1 MWTASKRLL
10 SSLKNFPPAPKGGS
24 GKVKIVSLA
33 LLLFSAPAGYLYY
46 TDPENFSFL
55 PSTKEASKPPVIVHP
70 SKSQVE
76 FSKVQEKPQIKAEEK
91 HEASVPKIQHSK
103 PEEPRA
109 KVEDLKAKI
118 EDLKAKTEGIKAKAE
133 VEETKS
139 IIKVSKP
146 VELVKLDE
154 RNKMKEML
162 EAIDETIKRQNAKDK
177 TEAEKKIVV
186 EEKKVELPVVIKA
199 EEIKVEEIKVEA
211 KKESLVP
218 IEKNEEKVPNN
229 MSAQE
234 IETFISKLKA
244 DMEAEQKSREVALY
258 EKVEKTF
265 LSLLNEFSAKAENKN
280 LSAGSLSAHIEF
292 SKFIVEE
299 LQKKYETFI
308 MAYEDRLENLGV
320 KHYDSFIERIKVEKA
335 KWKARMEELQ
345 TQYEK
350 DVETKIHERDD
361 NWRKILENE
370 YFEGQK
376 HFEAQTKINEEFAQ
390 QEAELRLTHSFKQE
404 LDEINRNLKESSEI
418 PRRQVK
424 EIIEKIE
431 EMEKIQDDHYK
442 ILTRL
447 IEIHKLHLA
456 IENLQRALQND
467 QGNLTKDFEAVKT
480 ESKNNEIVRA
490 YLEKVKI
497 HYPQIIESGIP
508 KMRQIQK
515 TFIEASYKARRAA
528 LVKSNSFW
536 SLVTSRIA
544 INFVPRNVKTVDEND
559 TFSILMR
566 AENDLDSGNLRGAL
580 KEIDKLQGLPK
591 EEMMDVAKEIDLRLS
606 INEFIEILSGHSS
619 QVVRQLLSSKVLN

>member
-1 MWTASKRLL
+1 MWTASKRLF
-10 SSLKNFPPAPKGGS
+10 SSLKNSPMPMKGGG
-24 GKVKIVSLA
+24 GKGKLIGLA
-33 LLLFSAPAGYLYY
+33 LLLFGAPVGYTYY
-46 TDPENFSFL
+46 TDPEKLGLS
-55 PSTKEASKPPVIVHP
+55 PQVKEVPKVPIKIQPPKSLAEIPKIQVKP
-70 SKSQVE
+70 QVKVE
-76 FSKVQEKPQIKAEEK
+76 EKPEPPKAKVQETKPKAEE
-91 HEASVPKIQHSK
+91 PK
-103 PEEPRA
+103 A

-118 EDLKAKTEGIKAKAE
+118 EELKAKAE
-133 VEETKS
+133 ELKPIVEVPKPIVQEPKP
-139 IIKVSKP
+139 IPAKP
-146 VELVKLDE
+146 VELVKVDE
-154 RNKMKEML
+154 SEKFKEML
-162 EAIDETIKRQNAKDK
+162 KTIEETNKRQKAVDAEEAK
-177 TEAEKKIVV
+177 KKVVV
-186 EEKKVELPVVIKA
+186 EEKKIESPVVIKT
-199 EEIKVEEIKVEA
+199 EEIKVEA
-211 KKESLVP
+211 KEERP
-218 IEKNEEKVPNN
+218 ITIEKTEKKEISL

-234 IETFISKLKA
+234 IEVFISKLKA
-244 DMEAEQKSREVALY
+244 DMEAEQKSREAALY

-265 LSLLNEFSAKAENKN
+265 LGLLNEFSAKVESKD
-280 LSAGSLSAHIEF
+280 LPAGSLSAHIEF

-350 DVETKIHERDD
+350 DVEVKIQERDE

-370 YFEGQK
+370 YVEGQR

-404 LDEINRNLKESSEI
+404 LDEINKNLKESSEI
-418 PRRQVK
+418 PKRQVK
-424 EIIEKIE
+424 EIIGKIID
-431 EMEKIQDDHYK
+431 MEKIQNDHNI

-456 IENLQRALQND
+456 IENLQRALQSD
-467 QGNLTKDFEAVKT
+467 QGNLTKDFDAVKT
-480 ESKNNEIVRA
+480 ESRNNEIVRT

-515 TFIEASYKARRAA
+515 TFIEASHKARRAA
-528 LVKSNSFW
+528 LVKSDSFW
-536 SLVTSRIA
+536 SLVASRIA

-559 TFSILMR
+559 TFSILMK
-566 AENDLDSGNLRGAL
+566 AEQALDSGNLKGAL
-580 KEIDKLQGLPK
+580 KEMDKLQGLPK
-591 EEMMDVAKEIDLRLS
+591 EEMVDVAKDIDLRLS